1 MQFVRVSASALS
13 LCLLVLGGSSA
24 FAAEPIRVHVA
35 GGATQAL
42 GGEQANQFGT
52 GGTGEATV
60 ELPTNA
66 RIGFQAGAGATVLSK
81 GDSSK
86 NPAIASTST
95 GSAFMGTLG
104 LRARAFGEG
113 HPGGPWIDSNMGV
126 AHTGSVMRP
135 AFEAHI
141 GWDIRVSS
149 ESRIDIGPFVGY
161 TQIFQP
167 DTEVRGTD
175 ARLLTAGLS
184 ISLGAK
190 DKPRAVQ
197 PKQEAAPEMVEAIV
211 DRDQEELADVTDV
224 CPDGE
229 TASMEEGCVGEIR
242 IYENRILLDDIIH
255 FEFGSAKVRP
265 QSYRVVKK
273 LAKFIVEHDEIV
285 DVSIEGHTDEIGT
298 EEYNQHLSVDR
309 ASAMRELLVMFGA
322 PAKQLHIVGFGKSH
336 LKIVTLKAEEQN
348 RRVELFVT
356 VTHQGKEAPAALSG
370 NTSSHG
376 KSSE

>member
-1 MQFVRVSASALS
+1 MPFVRVTALAF
-13 LCLLVLGGSSA
+13 CLVALGGSFAFGGSA

-35 GGATQAL
+35 GGATHAL
-42 GGEQANQFGT
+42 GGEQASQFGA

-60 ELPTNA
+60 EVPTNA
-66 RIGFQAGAGATVLSK
+66 RLGFQVGAGATVLSK
-81 GDSSK
+81 GEPSK
-86 NPAIASTST
+86 DPAVASTST
-95 GSAFMGTLG
+95 GTAFIGTLG

-113 HPGGPWIDSNMGV
+113 HPGGPWVDSNMGL
-126 AHTGSVMRP
+126 ARTGEVMRP

-141 GWDIRVSS
+141 GWDVRVSS
-149 ESRIDIGPFVGY
+149 SSRLDVGPFVGY

-167 DTEVRGTD
+167 DSDIRGTD

-190 DKPRAVQ
+190 DAPRVAP
-197 PKQEAAPEMVEAIV
+197 PKQEAPPPEMVEAIV
-211 DRDQEELADVTDV
+211 DRDLQELAEASDV

-242 IYENRILLDDIIH
+242 IFENRILLDDVIH
-255 FEFGSAKVRP
+255 FEFGSAKVRA
-265 QSYRVVKK
+265 SSFRVVKK

-298 EEYNQHLSVDR
+298 DAYNQRLSIDR
-309 ASAMRELLVMFGA
+309 ATAMRELLVAFGA
-322 PAKQLHIVGFGKSH
+322 PARQLRVIGYGKTMP
-336 LKIVTLKAEEQN
+336 KIVTLKREEQN

-356 VTHQGKEAPAALSG
+356 VTRTAGALP
-370 NTSSHG
+370 HG
-376 KSSE
+376 KSSK